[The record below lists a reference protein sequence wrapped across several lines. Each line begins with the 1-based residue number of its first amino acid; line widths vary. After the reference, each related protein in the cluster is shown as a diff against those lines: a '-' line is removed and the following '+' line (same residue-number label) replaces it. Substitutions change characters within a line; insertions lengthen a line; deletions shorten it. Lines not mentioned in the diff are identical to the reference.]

1 MPEFENLVQGQM
13 EIMDKLL
20 YLQAEIERCQKIE
33 KELAALE
40 KKAQLL
46 SDPGR
51 YIPEAERSCS
61 NSGFVSKA
69 DGAGDSGLS
78 KNRSMS
84 LSLSFLE
91 KSHSCSGVAVLFS
104 FFIFKRYNK

>member
-20 YLQAEIERCQKIE
+20 YLQEEIERCQKIE

-46 SDPGR
+46 SIREDISQKR
-51 YIPEAERSCS
+51 KDLAQIQDLFQKQTEQVIQAYQRIEA
-61 NSGFVSKA
+61 
-69 DGAGDSGLS
+69 
-78 KNRSMS
+78 
-84 LSLSFLE
+84 
-91 KSHSCSGVAVLFS
+91 
-104 FFIFKRYNK
+104 

>member
-46 SDPGR
+46 LIREDISQKRKDLAQIQDLFQKQTEQVIQAYQR
-51 YIPEAERSCS
+51 IEA
-61 NSGFVSKA
+61 
-69 DGAGDSGLS
+69 
-78 KNRSMS
+78 
-84 LSLSFLE
+84 
-91 KSHSCSGVAVLFS
+91 
-104 FFIFKRYNK
+104 

>member
-46 SDPGR
+46 SIREDISQKR
-51 YIPEAERSCS
+51 KDLAQIQDLFQKQTEQVIQAYQKIEA
-61 NSGFVSKA
+61 
-69 DGAGDSGLS
+69 
-78 KNRSMS
+78 
-84 LSLSFLE
+84 
-91 KSHSCSGVAVLFS
+91 
-104 FFIFKRYNK
+104 

>member
-46 SDPGR
+46 SIREDISQKR
-51 YIPEAERSCS
+51 KDLAQIQ
-61 NSGFVSKA
+61 
-69 DGAGDSGLS
+69 D
-78 KNRSMS
+78 
-84 LSLSFLE
+84 
-91 KSHSCSGVAVLFS
+91 LFQKQTEQV
-104 FFIFKRYNK
+104 I

>member
-40 KKAQLL
+40 KKGQLL
-46 SDPGR
+46 SIREDISQKR
-51 YIPEAERSCS
+51 KDLAQIQDLFQKQTEQVIQAYQRIEA
-61 NSGFVSKA
+61 
-69 DGAGDSGLS
+69 
-78 KNRSMS
+78 
-84 LSLSFLE
+84 
-91 KSHSCSGVAVLFS
+91 
-104 FFIFKRYNK
+104 

>member
-40 KKAQLL
+40 KRAQLL
-46 SDPGR
+46 SIREDISQKR
-51 YIPEAERSCS
+51 KDLAQIQDLFQKQTEQVIQAYQRIEA
-61 NSGFVSKA
+61 
-69 DGAGDSGLS
+69 
-78 KNRSMS
+78 
-84 LSLSFLE
+84 
-91 KSHSCSGVAVLFS
+91 
-104 FFIFKRYNK
+104 

>member
-46 SDPGR
+46 SIREDISQKR
-51 YIPEAERSCS
+51 KDLAQIQDLFQKQTKQVIQAYQRIEA
-61 NSGFVSKA
+61 
-69 DGAGDSGLS
+69 
-78 KNRSMS
+78 
-84 LSLSFLE
+84 
-91 KSHSCSGVAVLFS
+91 
-104 FFIFKRYNK
+104 

>member
-1 MPEFENLVQGQM
+1 MPEFENLFQGQM

-46 SDPGR
+46 SIREDISQKR
-51 YIPEAERSCS
+51 KDLAQIQDLFQKQTEQVIQAYQRIEA
-61 NSGFVSKA
+61 
-69 DGAGDSGLS
+69 
-78 KNRSMS
+78 
-84 LSLSFLE
+84 
-91 KSHSCSGVAVLFS
+91 
-104 FFIFKRYNK
+104 

>member
-20 YLQAEIERCQKIE
+20 YLQAEIERCQEIE

-46 SDPGR
+46 SIREEISQKRKDLAAIQDLFQKQTEQVIQA
-51 YIPEAERSCS
+51 YQKIEA
-61 NSGFVSKA
+61 
-69 DGAGDSGLS
+69 
-78 KNRSMS
+78 
-84 LSLSFLE
+84 
-91 KSHSCSGVAVLFS
+91 
-104 FFIFKRYNK
+104 

>member
-46 SDPGR
+46 SIREDISQKR
-51 YIPEAERSCS
+51 KDLAQIQDLFQKQTEQVIQAYQRIEA
-61 NSGFVSKA
+61 
-69 DGAGDSGLS
+69 
-78 KNRSMS
+78 
-84 LSLSFLE
+84 
-91 KSHSCSGVAVLFS
+91 
-104 FFIFKRYNK
+104 

>member
-33 KELAALE
+33 KELAALQ

-46 SDPGR
+46 SIREDISQKR
-51 YIPEAERSCS
+51 KDLAQIQDLFQKQTEQVIQAYQRIEA
-61 NSGFVSKA
+61 
-69 DGAGDSGLS
+69 
-78 KNRSMS
+78 
-84 LSLSFLE
+84 
-91 KSHSCSGVAVLFS
+91 
-104 FFIFKRYNK
+104 

>member
-40 KKAQLL
+40 KKAQHR
-46 SDPGR
+46 SGKIYPRSG
-51 YIPEAERSCS
+51 RSCS
-61 NSGFVSKA
+61 DSGFVPKA

-78 KNRSMS
+78 KNQ
-84 LSLSFLE
+84 
-91 KSHSCSGVAVLFS
+91 A
-104 FFIFKRYNK
+104 

>member
-40 KKAQLL
+40 NKAQLL
-46 SDPGR
+46 SIREDISQKR
-51 YIPEAERSCS
+51 KDLAQIQDLFQKQTEQVIQAYQRIEA
-61 NSGFVSKA
+61 
-69 DGAGDSGLS
+69 
-78 KNRSMS
+78 
-84 LSLSFLE
+84 
-91 KSHSCSGVAVLFS
+91 
-104 FFIFKRYNK
+104 

>member
-33 KELAALE
+33 KELVALE

-46 SDPGR
+46 SIREDISQKR
-51 YIPEAERSCS
+51 KDLAQIQDLFQKQTEQVIQAYQRIEA
-61 NSGFVSKA
+61 
-69 DGAGDSGLS
+69 
-78 KNRSMS
+78 
-84 LSLSFLE
+84 
-91 KSHSCSGVAVLFS
+91 
-104 FFIFKRYNK
+104 

>member
-46 SDPGR
+46 SIREDISQKR
-51 YIPEAERSCS
+51 KDLAQIQDLFQKQTEQVIKAYQRIEA
-61 NSGFVSKA
+61 
-69 DGAGDSGLS
+69 
-78 KNRSMS
+78 
-84 LSLSFLE
+84 
-91 KSHSCSGVAVLFS
+91 
-104 FFIFKRYNK
+104 